1 MHGHLPAFRPN
12 TRRIPE
18 LKDASCCDYRPRA
31 HRKWDI
37 SVPFLPT
44 RIARFRCAETAVQRP
59 CRSGVRGGVCV
70 VNVKL
75 TMDLAWAASLLGSD
89 RSDYFAG
96 FLQARQGTRGVEQ
109 IGRLRGEGWG
119 YPRLPAP
126 AKANVQRGRAFSEPS
141 LFVLKSVLGVAPV
154 AGVKP
159 LRHLRSHRCA
169 PGCDGVEAER
179 VRLSPDWLAG
189 TNRTGQSLALQT
201 KARLPSLSWAVAH
214 AHSQPAYCVQP
225 QPASRTAQPWF
236 SSVPAWEVAIVPL
249 EICGDAGGEIKPPF
263 VALLNAANSS
273 SAS

>member
-1 MHGHLPAFRPN
+1 VAERFSGDY
-12 TRRIPE
+12 RRIP
-18 LKDASCCDYRPRA
+18 
-31 HRKWDI
+31 
-37 SVPFLPT
+37 
-44 RIARFRCAETAVQRP
+44 
-59 CRSGVRGGVCV
+59 
-70 VNVKL
+70 
-75 TMDLAWAASLLGSD
+75 LAPPGD
-89 RSDYFAG
+89 
-96 FLQARQGTRGVEQ
+96 
-109 IGRLRGEGWG
+109 
-119 YPRLPAP
+119 
-126 AKANVQRGRAFSEPS
+126 FSEPS

-236 SSVPAWEVAIVPL
+236 SSVPAWEVAIVSWS
-249 EICGDAGGEIKPPF
+249 ICGDAGGRIKPPPGPF
-263 VALLNAANSS
+263 LGKSHPQNPVAFHQIVTQRARSGLRCPDPARRPGCPQAAVKSGPHGGCKIAPSQSS
-273 SAS
+273 FRSERRATIHWRREAYRVE